1 MRTVLLIKSKFEDE
15 KTNNSALAEETI
27 YSTVPGSQ
35 KAIGRFAYVIAWV
48 RACVEAY
55 VVVIIIVIL

>member
-1 MRTVLLIKSKFEDE
+1 MRKPTI
-15 KTNNSALAEETI
+15 ALAEETI

-55 VVVIIIVIL
+55 VVAIIIVIL